1 MLYTFFV
8 AKKQPSGYKTASG
21 AGGNSW
27 NSYFSVVHMLQHPF
41 IFSDEPRYRIRRHV
55 YFWVAWWLFQAF
67 LYSFIA
73 INRATDYYL
82 RLPVSMLESL
92 IYLSVHIFLAYTLI
106 YFVIPRFLM
115 KQRYWLAG
123 LLITL
128 SFMVAAAM
136 SAMLSIF
143 VINPM
148 RDWLMG
154 DQYVGPPR
162 TTWIT
167 FFLSLMAGLRGGI
180 TIGGMA
186 AAIKLMKT
194 LYLKEQRNLQLQ
206 KENVQAQL
214 QLLKAQVHPHFL
226 FNTLNNI
233 YSHTQNTAPVAA
245 RMVSGLSAILRFILY
260 ESSYGKVPLSKEL
273 ELLQNYINLENIRYS
288 NKLDLHIDLPEN
300 TGNLKIEPLLL
311 LPLVE
316 NCFKHGASQMLE
328 QPWIS
333 LHITLHDAEMNMKLI
348 NGKASE
354 AASNHQPSGIG
365 IQNVRKRLELL
376 YPGKHYFSI
385 TDDEDVFIV
394 NLKLE
399 LEQSVS
405 TQPEPVA
412 IEHV

>member
-1 MLYTFFV
+1 
-8 AKKQPSGYKTASG
+8 
-21 AGGNSW
+21 
-27 NSYFSVVHMLQHPF
+27 MLQHPF
-41 IFSDEPRYRIRRHV
+41 IFSDEPRYRIRRHIC
-55 YFWVAWWLFQAF
+55 FWLAWWLFQAF

-123 LLITL
+123 LLIAL
-128 SFMVAAAM
+128 SFLVAAAM
-136 SAMLSIF
+136 SAVLSIF

-148 RDWLMG
+148 REWLMG

-260 ESSYGKVPLSKEL
+260 ESTHGKVPLSKEL

-300 TGNLKIEPLLL
+300 TGNLKIDPLLL

-333 LHITLHDAEMNMKLI
+333 LQITLQDAEMNMKLI
-348 NGKASE
+348 NGKTAE
-354 AASNHQPSGIG
+354 AVQHHQPSGIG

-376 YPGKHYFSI
+376 YSGKHYFSI

>member
-1 MLYTFFV
+1 
-8 AKKQPSGYKTASG
+8 
-21 AGGNSW
+21 
-27 NSYFSVVHMLQHPF
+27 MLQQPF

-55 YFWVAWWLFQAF
+55 YFWVAWWLFQSF

-92 IYLSVHIFLAYTLI
+92 IYLTVHIFLAYTLI

-128 SFMVAAAM
+128 SFLIAAAM
-136 SAMLSIF
+136 SAVLSIF

-148 RDWLMG
+148 RGWLMG
-154 DQYVGPPR
+154 DQYIGPPR

-260 ESSYGKVPLSKEL
+260 ESAHGKVLLSKEL

-288 NKLDLHIDLPEN
+288 NKLDLHIDLPAN
-300 TGNLKIEPLLL
+300 TGNLMIEPLLL

-333 LHITLHDAEMNMKLI
+333 LQITLQDAEMNMKLI

-354 AASNHQPSGIG
+354 AVHNHQPSGIG

-399 LEQSVS
+399 LERSA
-405 TQPEPVA
+405 TLHPEPVA
-412 IEHV
+412 I

>member
-1 MLYTFFV
+1 
-8 AKKQPSGYKTASG
+8 
-21 AGGNSW
+21 
-27 NSYFSVVHMLQHPF
+27 MLQHPF

-55 YFWVAWWLFQAF
+55 YFWVAWWLFQSF

-92 IYLSVHIFLAYTLI
+92 IYLSVHIFLSYTLI

-123 LLITL
+123 SLIAL
-128 SFMVAAAM
+128 SFLVAAGL
-136 SAMLSIF
+136 SAVLSLF

-148 RDWLMG
+148 RGWLMG

-206 KENVQAQL
+206 KENVEAQL

-233 YSHTQNTAPVAA
+233 YSHTQKTAPAAA
-245 RMVSGLSAILRFILY
+245 RMVSELSAILRFILY
-260 ESSYGKVPLSKEL
+260 ESAQGKVPLSKEL

-288 NKLDLHIDLPEN
+288 NKLDLHIDLPDN

-316 NCFKHGASQMLE
+316 NCFKHGTSQVLE
-328 QPWIS
+328 QPWI
-333 LHITLHDAEMNMKLI
+333 TLQVTLQDTEMNMKLI
-348 NGKASE
+348 NGKAPG
-354 AASNHQPSGIG
+354 AKLNTQPSGIG
-365 IQNVRKRLELL
+365 IQNVRKRLDLL

-399 LEQSVS
+399 LEKTAIQS
-405 TQPEPVA
+405 QPEPVVLQ
-412 IEHV
+412 HV